1 MKMSIIMGIS
11 LLTGLTGGPARSALS
26 DDQTTAAAAA
36 AKADAA
42 TPGGEKYQETVGQ
55 AFARDHGVTVGQ
67 CAKATKRPDLSDFDL
82 LLRVKAE
89 GVVEE
94 VLVKPRT
101 NLSGCVQGKLT
112 GWKVP
117 GPPHAGFWVGVAV
130 NLKRK

>member
-1 MKMSIIMGIS
+1 MRMRIIMGIT

-26 DDQTTAAAAA
+26 DDQTTAAEAA

-42 TPGGEKYQETVGQ
+42 TPAGEKYQETVGR
-55 AFARDHGVTVGQ
+55 AFGRDHGVTVGQ

-82 LLRVKAE
+82 LLRVGAE

-101 NLSGCVQGKLT
+101 NLSGCVQGNLT
-112 GWKVP
+112 DWKVP
-117 GPPHAGFWVGVAV
+117 GPPHAGFWVRVAV